1 MQAAGLHEFADGGQ
15 LISSQPGSGSPTV
28 LRMLLGSQLRKLR
41 EAKGITREEAGYLI
55 RASESKI
62 SRMEL
67 GRVSF
72 KERDV
77 VDLLGMYGV
86 DDERDRVALVA
97 LARDANSPGWWHKYS
112 DVLPDWF
119 SVYVGLEEAA
129 SLLRVYEVQFVPG
142 LLQTAGY
149 TRAIVKRGQAAAPAA
164 EIERRVQLRAARQEM
179 LAKPGAPRLWAVIDE
194 AALRRPI
201 GGPAVMRAQLE
212 RLIDAAGEPGITVQ
226 VVPFG
231 SGGHAAEGG
240 AFTIMRFPEAELPD
254 VVYVEQL
261 TSALYLDKR
270 EDVEKY
276 SEVMDQLSVE
286 SEPPERTADI
296 LGEIIARDFS

>member
-1 MQAAGLHEFADGGQ
+1 MGRQV
-15 LISSQPGSGSPTV
+15 ISSQPGSGSPTV
-28 LRMLLGSQLRKLR
+28 LRMMLGSQLRKLR

-77 VDLLGMYGV
+77 IDLLAMYGV
-86 DDERDRVALVA
+86 DDDGDRVALVA

-129 SLLRVYEVQFVPG
+129 SLLRVYEVQFIPG
-142 LLQTAGY
+142 LLQTTGY
-149 TRAIVKRGQAAAPAA
+149 TRAIVERGQPGAPAK
-164 EIERRVQLRAARQEM
+164 EIERRVLLRAARQEM
-179 LAKPGAPRLWAVIDE
+179 LAKPGTPRLWTVIDE

-212 RLIDAAGEPGITVQ
+212 RLIEATEEPGITVQ

-240 AFTIMRFPEAELPD
+240 AFTIMRFPETELPD

-270 EDVEKY
+270 DDVEKY
-276 SEVMDQLSVE
+276 SEVMDRLSVE
-286 SEPPERTADI
+286 SEPPERTADM